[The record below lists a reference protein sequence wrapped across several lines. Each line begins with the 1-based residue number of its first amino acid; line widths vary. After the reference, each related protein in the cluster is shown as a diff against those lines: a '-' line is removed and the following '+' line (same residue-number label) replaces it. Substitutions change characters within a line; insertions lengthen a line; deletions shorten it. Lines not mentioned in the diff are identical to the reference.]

1 MDTDPSDRVIDR
13 FLATQGLLFDAVPFF
28 QPGRG
33 IPFVG
38 FLLAIPMLVASGI
51 IQEAERLY
59 PAFGPAFYGL
69 RTTLM
74 VLAAMALLRITRPE
88 NLKEHSP
95 PDLGR
100 ILGLD
105 RAPEAATIR
114 RRLDQLAAGKS
125 ESLLEAVIQRR
136 IQSRQEALG
145 YLYFDGHVRVYHGKA
160 NLPKTH
166 VAQMRICMPATQDAW
181 INDAS
186 GQPLFF
192 VTQEAHPSLS
202 DAIRNMLPDLQEYIG
217 ERKATFVF
225 DRGGWSPDFFAE
237 LAVQADLITY
247 RKGNVAPLPNDAFS
261 EHIVPGKKKET
272 KWELADSEVK
282 VGKCHFPMR
291 QVTLRK
297 NSHQVHIVTTRRDI
311 TAVEIAIRMFY
322 RWRQENFFKYMREEF
337 DFDALIEYAVE
348 EDDPERTAPNKAW
361 NVLDQELRRSVAD
374 LKLLEE
380 ALGAGAQ
387 SEDEPLRAAREKVDD
402 IRECRD
408 ALPKRMK
415 VSESRTLGMLRG

>member
-1 MDTDPSDRVIDR
+1 VGRGEPVVEAASVGHGEPVIEAVAVHGEPVVEAVAEHGEPVIEAVVGHGEPVIEASVGHGEPVIEAVAVHGEPVVEAVAEHGEPVVEAVAGYDELVEEAMPTADATIPIPLVFEDHGISEPVKADEQKPPMKATLPPLAVIHQAAPSMDIDPSDRVIDR
-13 FLATQGLLFDAVPFF
+13 FLATQGLLFDAAPVF

-33 IPFVG
+33 IPNVG
-38 FLLAIPMLVASGI
+38 FFLAIPMLVASGI

-59 PAFGPAFYGL
+59 PVFGPAFYGL

-202 DAIRNMLPDLQEYIG
+202 DAIRNMLPDLQE
-217 ERKATFVF
+217 
-225 DRGGWSPDFFAE
+225 
-237 LAVQADLITY
+237 
-247 RKGNVAPLPNDAFS
+247 
-261 EHIVPGKKKET
+261 
-272 KWELADSEVK
+272 
-282 VGKCHFPMR
+282 
-291 QVTLRK
+291 
-297 NSHQVHIVTTRRDI
+297 
-311 TAVEIAIRMFY
+311 
-322 RWRQENFFKYMREEF
+322 
-337 DFDALIEYAVE
+337 
-348 EDDPERTAPNKAW
+348 
-361 NVLDQELRRSVAD
+361 
-374 LKLLEE
+374 
-380 ALGAGAQ
+380 
-387 SEDEPLRAAREKVDD
+387 
-402 IRECRD
+402 
-408 ALPKRMK
+408 
-415 VSESRTLGMLRG
+415 